1 MDDFDLHIMDI
12 DRDID
17 DDDVEMN
24 DLHDLRAALDLA
36 RPPRR
41 GRPPQRDAALL
52 PRARAIRNNRNRNN
66 MDDGDDDNLPI
77 AVELPRHMHHRRH
90 HRFARAAV
98 VEDGATNVLFSLLQE
113 GVHCKDDLLSAG
125 GCPTV
130 VERCRD
136 HPNEVN
142 FIDRNTGRTPMHEAA
157 LRCSC
162 IHIVRALVQA
172 EHEVFQ
178 FDRLAN
184 TPLHLLF
191 TGIASRQLSTERVH
205 PVVDELI
212 RAGSSMMVNST
223 NLEGY
228 TPLHV

>member
-1 MDDFDLHIMDI
+1 MEDLHIDMNAL
-12 DRDID
+12 RDGD
-17 DDDVEMN
+17 DDDDDDRDENEMN
-24 DLHDLRAALDLA
+24 PFRAALDLG
-36 RPPRR
+36 PRR
-41 GRPPQRDAALL
+41 PRGPRGAAAALL
-52 PRARAIRNNRNRNN
+52 PRARARAIRNDNN
-66 MDDGDDDNLPI
+66 NGDGDDDDLPI
-77 AVELPRHMHHRRH
+77 AVELPRNMHHRR

-98 VEDGATNVLFSLLQE
+98 LEDGASNVLYSLLCE
-113 GVHCKDDLLSAG
+113 GVHCNDDLLAPG
-125 GCPTV
+125 GCQTI

-142 FIDRNTGRTPMHEAA
+142 FVDRNTGRTPMHEAA

-191 TGIASRQLSTERVH
+191 TGIASRQLGPERVH
-205 PVVDELI
+205 PVLDELLT
-212 RAGSSMMVNST
+212 AGSAVMVNST